1 MSEEPA
7 RVLIIDDEQAF
18 GEMVSEV
25 LGDSGYET
33 VLATDPAAAIERAA
47 GGGFA
52 VAVVDLVMPGMGGL
66 QVAEK
71 IKASSPETEILIL
84 TGHADIESAVE
95 GIQRGVFDYLQKQS
109 MPIAKLQRSV
119 LQAVEKWRLS
129 RENHALVDRLRES
142 NRLLKALHEVS
153 TNLASESYLDRL
165 LSMLV
170 TAAKE
175 LCHADAGRAMLFR
188 KTHGDDALIIEVAV
202 GDGGEAVRGARLQPG
217 QGLALMAAEENVPI
231 LAPRPTEHERYS
243 HRCDELPT
251 RLPGFLVAPL
261 HHGSVRGALALA
273 GRSDGQFGSEDRVV
287 LASLALHAAVG
298 IENALYHDR
307 FANFFTHSSEMLVS
321 ILESMDIFFPGH
333 SKASAALADM
343 VSRRLGLGDTERRNI
358 HFGAMLHDIGK
369 ILLDPAILKAPG
381 RPTPEQMRH
390 LQQHCALG
398 VEMLKPITMW
408 EDILPVIHAHHE
420 RWDGKGYPM
429 GMSGE
434 AIPLGARIVAVADS
448 FDAMTRATTHGKT
461 HTLEHALAE
470 LEACSGKQYDPAI
483 VRVFVA
489 EFREHSDQLK
499 L

>member
-7 RVLIIDDEQAF
+7 RVLIVDDELAF

-33 VLATDPAAAIERAA
+33 VLATDPATALERVP

-71 IKASSPETEILIL
+71 IKAASPETEILIL

-129 RENHALVDRLRES
+129 RENRALVDRLQES
-142 NRLLKALHEVS
+142 NRLLKALQEVS
-153 TNLASESYLDRL
+153 TSLASESYLDRL
-165 LSMLV
+165 LSRLV
-170 TAAKE
+170 KAAKE
-175 LCHADAGRAMLFR
+175 LCRADAGRAMLFR
-188 KTHGDDALIIEVAV
+188 KSHSDDALIIEVAV
-202 GDGGEAVRGARLQPG
+202 GDGGEAVQGARLQPG
-217 QGLALMAAEENVPI
+217 QGVAALAAEENQPI
-231 LAPRPTEHERYS
+231 LIARASEHERYS

-261 HHGSVRGALALA
+261 RHGSVRGALALA

-298 IENALYHDR
+298 IENALFHDR

-321 ILESMDIFFPGH
+321 ILEAKDIFCAGR
-333 SKASAALADM
+333 SRASAILADM
-343 VSRRLGLGDTERRNI
+343 ITRRLGLGDAERRNI
-358 HFGAMLHDIGK
+358 HFGALLHDIGK
-369 ILLDPAILKAPG
+369 IRLDPAILKETG
-381 RPTPEQMRH
+381 YLSEERKRH
-390 LQQHCALG
+390 MQEHPALG
-398 VEMLKPITMW
+398 VEMLKPVTMW
-408 EDILPVIHAHHE
+408 EDILPIVHDHHE

-429 GMSGE
+429 GKAGD
-434 AIPLGARIVAVADS
+434 AIPLGARIVAVAEA
-448 FDAMTRATTHGKT
+448 FDAMTRATPRGKMRT
-461 HTLEHALAE
+461 TAEALAE
-470 LEACSGKQYDPAI
+470 IEACAGTQFDPSIA
-483 VRVFVA
+483 RLFVA
-489 EFREHSDQLK
+489 EFREHGDQLK